1 MLDTK
6 HPPPLGGGKD
16 GGVAGGDGGGV
27 PGDGVVGGGG
37 VGGVTVP
44 QPEQLQPPLQL
55 LSP

>member
-44 QPEQLQPPLQL
+44 QPEQLQPPLQP